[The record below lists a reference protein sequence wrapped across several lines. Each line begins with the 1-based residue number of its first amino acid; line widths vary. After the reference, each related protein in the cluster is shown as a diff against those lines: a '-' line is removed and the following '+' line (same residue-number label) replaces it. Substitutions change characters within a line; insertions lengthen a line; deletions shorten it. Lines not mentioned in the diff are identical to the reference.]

1 MQRYLR
7 LYLHFLRFSFSRAM
21 EFRLDFLFRIVMD
34 LVFYAV
40 SLAFFSV
47 IYRHTQLMGG
57 WNYDQVLVFTCGYFV
72 VNALQMSI
80 VSNNMWVFPYF
91 VNRGDLDY
99 YLVRPVS
106 TLFFVSL
113 RDFAADSFVNLLAA
127 LGLLAWALARYP
139 GELGAGSVL
148 VYLLLLVNGTLLYY
162 LLHMLFNLP
171 VFWLHHNEGL
181 QGIFYHMTEFMNR
194 PDRIFTGLGR
204 LLFTTILPLAL
215 VASYPARILFE
226 GADPVRLLELTAVTL
241 GLSLLLAFVW
251 RQGLRAYAS
260 ASS

>member
-1 MQRYLR
+1 MLRYLR

-21 EFRLDFLFRIVMD
+21 EFRVDFVFRIVMD
-34 LVFYAV
+34 LVFYGV

-47 IYRHTQLMGG
+47 IYRHTQLLGG

-80 VSNNMWVFPYF
+80 FSNNMWYFPVL

-99 YLVRPVS
+99 YLVRPAS

-127 LGLLAWALARYP
+127 LSLLAWALLRYP
-139 GELGAGSVL
+139 HPLGAGSLL
-148 VYLLLLVNGTLLYY
+148 VYLVLLVNGTLLYY
-162 LLHMLFNLP
+162 ILHMLFNLP
-171 VFWLHHNEGL
+171 VFWMHQNEGL
-181 QGIFYHMTEFMNR
+181 RSIFYHMTEFMNR
-194 PDRIFTGLGR
+194 PDRIFSGMGR
-204 LLFTTILPLAL
+204 VVLTTILPLAL

-226 GADPVRLLELTAVTL
+226 GAQPMRLLELTCVTL
-241 GLSLLLAFVW
+241 GLTLLMLVIW
-251 RQGLRAYAS
+251 RLGLRSYAS